1 MPNDHNPRWVYTQT
15 IKMFAAPA
23 APPFEDKAE
32 LETHWGRVW
41 GIDNDV
47 GQIRSILV
55 HRPGPEMAV
64 VDPTKRIPEIGSF
77 GDVDEGWYFQSET
90 PPDLPAMQ
98 AEHDAMVAAL
108 KAAGVEI
115 FHAEGVDGGRL
126 KSCYTRD
133 PLIMVK
139 GGAIVCRMGARIRR
153 GEELATTRT
162 LAKIGVPILRT
173 ISGTGVMEGGSFAWI
188 NSSTAA
194 IGVGVRVNRDGAL
207 QVAEVLKRQGVELL
221 VVELTGYDIH
231 LDVSFLM
238 VDKDLAL
245 VNPFGLPHSFMEE
258 LKARGVQLVEIDPAD
273 DPWINN
279 SLATAPGRLLMPEG
293 ASNRTLDALARHG
306 VTWTTI
312 PYAAMHKNGGG
323 IHCSTTPLR
332 RDKVR
337 GLWLGRQPKTPLE
350 YRRASMAGLPKR
362 AVSLGHV
369 ADQARQRAP
378 ALTQHRAPQSQ
389 RHAQAALGG
398 RPLSFLST
406 WPHHAQSRSWRQER
420 SCLVRTKHTV
430 FRLRVRGQRSGFSTR
445 GRLPKLMLWFS
456 ESALR
461 IAQGRSE

>member
-1 MPNDHNPRWVYTQT
+1 MLNDRNPHWVYTQT

-23 APPFEDKAE
+23 SPPFEDEAE
-32 LETHWGRVW
+32 LERHWGRVW

-47 GQIRSILV
+47 GQIRSVLV

-64 VDPTKRIPEIGSF
+64 VDPAKRIPEIGSF
-77 GDVDEGWYFQSET
+77 GDVERGWYFQSET
-90 PPDLPAMQ
+90 PPDVPAMQ
-98 AEHDAMVAAL
+98 AEHDALVAAL
-108 KAAGVEI
+108 KAAGIEV
-115 FHAEGVDGGRL
+115 FYAEGVEGGRL

-162 LAKIGVPILRT
+162 LAKIGIPILRT

-221 VVELTGYDIH
+221 IVELTGYDIH

-245 VNPFGLPHSFMEE
+245 VNPFGLPYSFMEE
-258 LKARGVQLVEIDPAD
+258 LKARGIHLVEIDPAD

-293 ASNRTLDALARHG
+293 ATNRTLDALARHG

-332 RDKVR
+332 RDKV
-337 GLWLGRQPKTPLE
+337 
-350 YRRASMAGLPKR
+350 
-362 AVSLGHV
+362 
-369 ADQARQRAP
+369 
-378 ALTQHRAPQSQ
+378 
-389 RHAQAALGG
+389 
-398 RPLSFLST
+398 
-406 WPHHAQSRSWRQER
+406 
-420 SCLVRTKHTV
+420 
-430 FRLRVRGQRSGFSTR
+430 
-445 GRLPKLMLWFS
+445 
-456 ESALR
+456 
-461 IAQGRSE
+461 